1 MGKRQCPAR
10 LITSPIRRAPL
21 NHIRAGVAIGTALA
35 AALALSSCA
44 SNEITPASASSGNPV
59 SSSATTLAGTI
70 SGIGSSAQGSAQD
83 AWRQAFQQANAGATV
98 NYDPQG
104 SGAGRTAF
112 MAGGAQFAGSDSF
125 LKPEELGG
133 TFKACK
139 AGTKAIDLPDYI
151 SPIALVFNVSG
162 VKSLRLDP
170 ATIAK
175 IFSGKI
181 TKWDD
186 RAIVALNP
194 GETLPGTTIDAVHRS
209 DKSGTTNNFTDYL
222 NKTAPSAWPQAAADV
237 FPYRTGDGA
246 NGTSGVVSAVKNGKG
261 TIGYADL
268 SKAQGLPIAKI
279 KVGRTYVMPTADGAA
294 KVVATSPIDTGREAN
309 DIAVKVNRMT
319 TDPAEYPLT
328 LVSNLIVCQT
338 YADPSI
344 GSLVKAYA
352 TYVTGT
358 AGQQASAK
366 AAGSAPLSGALAETV
381 AKTAATIK

>member
-1 MGKRQCPAR
+1 MRTGLA
-10 LITSPIRRAPL
+10 IT
-21 NHIRAGVAIGTALA
+21 TALTAA
-35 AALALSSCA
+35 AALCSCA
-44 SNEITPASASSGNPV
+44 SNETGASAAGTS
-59 SSSATTLAGTI
+59 SSSALQGTI

-83 AWRQAFQQANAGATV
+83 AWRQAFQQANSDVTV

-125 LKPEELGG
+125 LKPEELAG
-133 TFKACK
+133 TFKSCK
-139 AGTKAIDLPDYI
+139 PGTKAIDLPDYI

-162 VKSLRLDP
+162 VTSLRLDSG
-170 ATIAK
+170 TIAG

-181 TKWDD
+181 RKWNDP
-186 RAIVALNP
+186 AIVALNK
-194 GETLPGTTIDAVHRS
+194 GETFPSTTIDAVHRS

-222 NKTAPSAWPQAAADV
+222 NKTAPSVWPQPASDV
-237 FPYRTGDGA
+237 FPFTSGDGA
-246 NGTSGVVSAVKNGKG
+246 SGTSGVVSAVKNGKG

-279 KVGRTYVMPTADGAA
+279 KVGSAYVAPTARGAA
-294 KVVATSPIDTGREAN
+294 KVVGTSPVDTGREAN
-309 DIAVKVNRMT
+309 DIAVKVNRTT
-319 TDPAEYPLT
+319 TDPSEYPLT

-344 GSLVKAYA
+344 GSLVKAYV
-352 TYVTGT
+352 TYATGT

-366 AAGSAPLSGALAETV
+366 AAGSAPLTGALGAKV
-381 AKTAATIK
+381 AAAAATIR